1 MMPTILCYGDS
12 NTWGY
17 APDKKRYDI
26 YERWPGVLRDT
37 LDEGYHVIEEGLP
50 GRTTVHPDPIEGA
63 HKNGLAVLPAI
74 LESHVPLD
82 MVIILLGT
90 NDLKMRFS
98 LSAFDIA
105 EGAGTLVHTIQQG
118 TWGIVPHVLLVAPP
132 PLAKLN
138 EFAQMFTGGTEKSQQ
153 FATEYHR
160 VAGELN
166 CAFFDAGTVVTTSD
180 RDGVHW
186 EVEEH
191 RKLGLALADVVRA
204 VLNS

>member
-1 MMPTILCYGDS
+1 MKSILCYGDS

-17 APDKKRYDI
+17 APDKSRYGLH
-26 YERWPGVLRDT
+26 ERWPGVLRDA
-37 LDEGYHVIEEGLP
+37 LGDGYWLIEEGLP

-82 MVIILLGT
+82 LVVILLGT
-90 NDLKMRFS
+90 NDLKLRFS

-105 EGAGTLVHTIQQG
+105 EGAGTLVHSIQQG
-118 TWGIVPHVLLVAPP
+118 TWGVVPQVLLVAPP
-132 PLAKLN
+132 PLATLSD
-138 EFAQMFTGGTEKSQQ
+138 FALMFEGATEKSRQLAAQ
-153 FATEYHR
+153 YRR

-186 EVEEH
+186 EAEEH
-191 RKLGLALADVVRA
+191 RKLGLALVDVVR
-204 VLNS
+204 VLLEA